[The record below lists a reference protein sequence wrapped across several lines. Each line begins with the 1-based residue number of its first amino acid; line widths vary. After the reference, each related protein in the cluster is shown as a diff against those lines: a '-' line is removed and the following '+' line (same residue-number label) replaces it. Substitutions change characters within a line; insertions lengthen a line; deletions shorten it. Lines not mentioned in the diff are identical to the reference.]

1 MSTNNEVEPSQVTER
16 LNINKE
22 RDLVRKRTRAVGAG
36 IAGQILEWFDYG
48 IYGTLAP
55 ILSSIFFPAK
65 DPVISILL
73 TLLVFG
79 VGFVMRPLGSVIF
92 GHVGDKHGRKIA
104 LAWTIGLMAVA
115 TACIGLIP
123 SYASIGIAAPIILT
137 GCRLIQ
143 GLATGGEWG
152 AGTAFLVEYAKSKG
166 RGFLGSWQQ
175 AGAVVGFMIGAL
187 VGFILTSTLS
197 KASLN
202 SWGWR
207 IPFTV
212 GSAFLGYIGWFI
224 RTKIEDTPSFVEAEE
239 KKRVLKNPVL
249 TSLKDN
255 WLGVLQAAGLSTG
268 WNAGFY
274 LVLSFMPTYIATTL
288 KLPLNLALLTNLFTC
303 MMFIILTPLMGHLS
317 DKIGRKRVLFTSCFC
332 YILFTYPIFAYMREG
347 TFFKILIAQFVLCLF
362 QSMYSGPGVAFIAEM
377 FPTQV
382 RMSTLIGYNVMA
394 ALAGGMG
401 PFYCAYL
408 VKVTH
413 NSASPSYYMIAAI
426 IVSLITIASLPET
439 FDKPLR

>member
-1 MSTNNEVEPSQVTER
+1 MSTINEAPHVAEQANV
-16 LNINKE
+16 NKE
-22 RDLVRKRTRAVGAG
+22 RDLARQRTRAVGAG
-36 IAGQILEWFDYG
+36 IAGQILEWFDYA

-55 ILSSIFFPAK
+55 VLSPVFFPAK
-65 DPVISILL
+65 DPVVSILL
-73 TLLVFG
+73 TFLVFG
-79 VGFVMRPLGSVIF
+79 VGFVMRPLGSVVF

-115 TACIGLIP
+115 TASIGFIP

-152 AGTAFLVEYAKSKG
+152 ASTAFLVEYAKSKG

-197 KASLN
+197 KASLTT
-202 SWGWR
+202 WGWR
-207 IPFTV
+207 LPFTI
-212 GSAFLGYIGWFI
+212 GSVFLGYVGWLI
-224 RTKIEDTPSFVEAEE
+224 RTKIHDTPSFLQAEE
-239 KKRVLKNPVL
+239 KKQVLKNPVL

-255 WLGVLQAAGLSTG
+255 WRGVLQAAGLSTG

-288 KLPLNLALLTNLFTC
+288 KLPLHLALLTNLLTC
-303 MMFIILTPLMGHLS
+303 LMFIILTPLMGQLS

-332 YILFTYPIFAYMREG
+332 YMVFTYPIFAYMREG
-347 TFFKILIAQFVLCLF
+347 TFVKVLIAQFALCLF
-362 QSMYSGPGVAFIAEM
+362 QSMFSGPGVAFIAEL

-408 VKVTH
+408 VKLTH
-413 NSASPSYYMIAAI
+413 NSASPSFYMMAAI